1 MIESSPWSLGPY
13 FASLKERPICDDML
27 SVLKTGKPANS
38 GAKKDEKEW
47 AVANRSV
54 IIGEK

>member
-1 MIESSPWSLGPY
+1 
-13 FASLKERPICDDML
+13 ML
-27 SVLKTGKPANS
+27 RVLKTGKTANW

>member
-1 MIESSPWSLGPY
+1 
-13 FASLKERPICDDML
+13 ML
-27 SVLKTGKPANS
+27 RVLKTGKPAIW

-54 IIGEK
+54 ITGEK